1 MLKKYQ
7 ISAAVSSI
15 VTGALLLIS
24 AISLLITINNNLLV
38 ATYSEEILV
47 IMSIALIIISLA
59 VITLGVF
66 FLKKNTNGI
75 PIALIAIIGVIALLE
90 IIGATYGSISVIFY
104 IILCLST
111 VGLNSVYLYEK
122 AKEEKLLKNNSESQ
136 LLTNENNF
144 ISQIETKPAKQQE
157 KTISKNGLPIKI
169 QLLMQLRDSG
179 ELSET
184 EYKKLLL
191 AELNNQEKA
200 KTSEKQD

>member
-200 KTSEKQD
+200 KTSEKIN

>member
-169 QLLMQLRDSG
+169 QLLMHLRDSG

>member
-66 FLKKNTNGI
+66 FLKKHTNGI

-169 QLLMQLRDSG
+169 QLLMHLRDSG